1 MENLPKIITFRKGKT
16 MLASIFISDS
26 GFKGTVVSLRGG
38 SLEIMFTVP
47 LRIPSLYLVWKVI
60 EGKVNLLNHRRTT
73 GT

>member
-1 MENLPKIITFRKGKT
+1 
-16 MLASIFISDS
+16 MLASIFISDL

-60 EGKVNLLNHRRTT
+60 EGKVNLLNHRNVIMQGEIALTLFNL
-73 GT
+73 